1 MVVHKCPFDI
11 WDNWVSMISSSS
23 ELPCLLCDTPAVLL
37 SVKEKECQQCL
48 PLLFDYWDKQGTH
61 KFGEYYIKYVFWI
74 IKGGKGVI
82 CADWKHL
89 SLLLICSID
98 DENQNLANAKKALW
112 AISIA
117 PNFFFFKKCFIT
129 LYLFIF
135 HYIYLLIICVC
146 VCVPACLCVHVSW
159 HLWRSEGNF
168 LELIFP
174 FILQILG
181 IELRSL
187 GLAASALTSWTNLI
201 FLKMNLFIHN
211 SFWMGWT
218 HVVGFLCTFLSSIT
232 EPYITIYVFPSVIK
246 ELRLGWL
253 LGEQAQCSQHEIVS
267 DIWMTF
273 VGGLHC

>member
-37 SVKEKECQQCL
+37 SVKEKESSECQQCL

-61 KFGEYYIKYVFWI
+61 TFGEYYIKYVFWI

-89 SLLLICSID
+89 LSLLLICSIG
-98 DENQNLANAKKALW
+98 DENQSLANAKKALW

-117 PNFFFFKKCFIT
+117 PNFFLKKYFIT

-146 VCVPACLCVHVSW
+146 VCVSVSVCLCACM
-159 HLWRSEGNF
+159 
-168 LELIFP
+168 
-174 FILQILG
+174 
-181 IELRSL
+181 SL
-187 GLAASALTSWTNLI
+187 
-201 FLKMNLFIHN
+201 
-211 SFWMGWT
+211 
-218 HVVGFLCTFLSSIT
+218 
-232 EPYITIYVFPSVIK
+232 
-246 ELRLGWL
+246 
-253 LGEQAQCSQHEIVS
+253 CSCV
-267 DIWMTF
+267 MAF
-273 VGGLHC
+273 VEVRG